1 MTETARW
8 SDDQLAALEDGLT
21 AENLS
26 AIMRSTWTWDDRALR
41 RDLARVL
48 TELTAVRE
56 LTPGSDIHQ
65 LVRGRTLDAA
75 SMFLAAVLGPRIVAD
90 ASHATSFS
98 FAETLVRSPRL
109 AGGPRDQAIVH
120 AVGSA
125 SLETNEEPVHVD
137 LGASSELASRAL
149 AAQALSASG
158 DQSLGLEYLSKIE
171 AGALSVTLAAAEA
184 SGSWDPALV
193 AARATLEGPQWI
205 LDGEKFFVPHAD
217 TADVLLVIARSIA
230 GPSLFAVDRSAG
242 GVHISPMAVIDP
254 TRPLSRLRLDRV
266 PATLIGMEGA
276 GGRLMGRV
284 LDLATV
290 SLAEEQV
297 AGTRRCLELGVAAA
311 RAIAGLKSH
320 LTAVLGEVRLQL
332 EVAQVMWEH
341 ARRVA
346 ASDTME
352 GSVAAAMSHISCS
365 IAFTR
370 AAAETVRLVAEA
382 DVDAG
387 DEAETLFRRAQ
398 SSELLFGGPVVYHER
413 LLERMGI

>member
-1 MTETARW
+1 M
-8 SDDQLAALEDGLT
+8 
-21 AENLS
+21 
-26 AIMRSTWTWDDRALR
+26 
-41 RDLARVL
+41 
-48 TELTAVRE
+48 
-56 LTPGSDIHQ
+56 
-65 LVRGRTLDAA
+65 RGRTLDAA
-75 SMFLAAVLGPRIVAD
+75 SAFLAAVLGPRVVAD
-90 ASHATSFS
+90 AGHATSFS

-109 AGGPRDQAIVH
+109 AGGPHDRAVVR
-120 AVGSA
+120 AVGNA
-125 SLETNEEPVHVD
+125 SLETSDDPARLD
-137 LGASSELASRAL
+137 LASSSELSSRAL

-158 DQSLGLEYLSKIE
+158 DQALGLEYLSKME
-171 AGALSVTLAAAEA
+171 AGALSATLAAAEA

-217 TADVLLVIARSIA
+217 TADVLLVIARSTA
-230 GPSLFAVDRSAG
+230 GPSLFAVDGSAG
-242 GVHISPMAVIDP
+242 GVHLSPMAVIDP

-266 PATLIGMEGA
+266 PATLIGVEGG

-290 SLAEEQV
+290 SLAGEQV
-297 AGTRRCLELGVAAA
+297 AGTRRCLELSVAAA
-311 RAIAGLKSH
+311 KAIGGPVSDVP
-320 LTAVLGEVRLQL
+320 AVLGEIRLQL
-332 EVAQVMWEH
+332 EVAQVMWEQ

-346 ASDTME
+346 ASDTRE
-352 GSVAAAMSHISCS
+352 GSIAAAMSHISCS

-382 DVDAG
+382 DADAV